1 MGQIQHIKEE
11 QMYRK
16 IEDFLKQQGYQ
27 ILGKKERFQIEDIG
41 QKYFELDVI
50 GYKDNT
56 VWMIECKRYCTI
68 EQFSFALGQ
77 LACYKWIFQK
87 KPDLLGQRIK
97 PKTGKDIK
105 NFKCSIAL
113 LEMGK
118 YRLEKGLLETF
129 KDILSCYG
137 LKCGLF
143 KINEKTREVTEEIP
157 AEILPVQNA

>member
-1 MGQIQHIKEE
+1 
-11 QMYRK
+11 MYRK

-56 VWMIECKRYCTI
+56 VWIIECKRYCTI

-87 KPDLLGQRIK
+87 KLDLLKQRIGMDVK
-97 PKTGKDIK
+97 K
-105 NFKCSIAL
+105 FKCSIAL
-113 LEMGK
+113 LEMNK
-118 YRLEKGLLETF
+118 YQLGSSLLETF
-129 KDILSCYG
+129 KNILSHYG
-137 LKCGLF
+137 LKFGLL
-143 KINEKTREVTEEIP
+143 KINEKTEVKEEIYAEEIP
-157 AEILPVQNA
+157 AEILQKV

>member
-56 VWMIECKRYCTI
+56 VWIIECKRYCTI

-87 KPDLLGQRIK
+87 KLDLLKQRIGMDVK
-97 PKTGKDIK
+97 K
-105 NFKCSIAL
+105 FKCSIAL
-113 LEMGK
+113 LEMNK
-118 YRLEKGLLETF
+118 YRLGSSLLETF
-129 KDILSCYG
+129 KNILDHYG
-137 LKCGLF
+137 LKFGLL
-143 KINEKTREVTEEIP
+143 KINEKTEVKEEIYAEEIP
-157 AEILPVQNA
+157 AEILQRV

>member
-56 VWMIECKRYCTI
+56 VWIIECKRYCTI

-87 KPDLLGQRIK
+87 KLDLLKQRIGMDVK
-97 PKTGKDIK
+97 K
-105 NFKCSIAL
+105 FKCSIAL
-113 LEMGK
+113 LEMNK
-118 YRLEKGLLETF
+118 YQLGSSLLETF
-129 KDILSCYG
+129 KNILSHYG
-137 LKCGLF
+137 LKFGLL
-143 KINEKTREVTEEIP
+143 KINEKTEVKEEIYAEEIP
-157 AEILPVQNA
+157 AEILQKV

>member
-11 QMYRK
+11 QMYCK

-56 VWMIECKRYCTI
+56 VWITECKRYCTI

-87 KPDLLGQRIK
+87 KLDLLKQRIGMDVK
-97 PKTGKDIK
+97 K
-105 NFKCSIAL
+105 FKCSIAL
-113 LEMGK
+113 LEVNK
-118 YRLEKGLLETF
+118 YRLGSSLLETF
-129 KDILSCYG
+129 KNILDHYG
-137 LKCGLF
+137 LKFGLL
-143 KINEKTREVTEEIP
+143 KINGKTFEVKEEIYAEEIP
-157 AEILPVQNA
+157 IEILQKV